1 MEKFNVVVYVLVSFL
16 LSSPLFHL
24 GGAGAKTAG
33 DGSEAWGY
41 VQGGP
46 GASGVGIGNFQEI
59 GPLDVNLEPRN
70 STWLKKADLLF
81 VVVGTGYSFVE
92 DTKLLVKTDV
102 EAATDLTT
110 LLIKVFNK
118 DVNLQKSPLY
128 IVAESYGGKFA
139 VTAGLSVLK
148 AIEAGKLK
156 LKLGG
161 VALGDSWI
169 SPEDFVL
176 SWGPLLKDVSR
187 IDENG
192 LEISNSCLTKHVSEN
207 SIANQIKKKLVGGQ
221 FEEATTLWSKLED
234 VISAYSNSVDFYNFM
249 LDSDQELLSTTSQ
262 SLAMKRYKS
271 YLGSLKASPGS
282 EGDLDSLM
290 NGAIKKKLKII
301 PPHFEWGEQSG
312 SVFDTMAGDF
322 MRPRINEV
330 DELLSKGVNVTIYNG
345 QVDLI
350 CATKGTEAWVQKL
363 KWEGLK
369 TFKSIDRTPMYCGND
384 QTTRG
389 FTKSYK
395 NLHFYWILGAD
406 TTEDAGFY
414 TIKMY
419 YGGEFVLQPAFDYQK
434 GRIEYFD
441 YFNGEESSM
450 LELRKLVK
458 ELKVNDKKVNFW
470 FKYGT
475 SDHGAEPFFQPRQ
488 NVTHLDLS
496 LPAKDVAVSANV
508 ARDFKVER
516 TNGNVE
522 LELRVYSKVRDKDVK
537 LTTYSF
543 LSLTVGGSTKS
554 LFFKENLS
562 SCPPISESMNSIS
575 SSVAG
580 SDDSPAF
587 QNLVLLCFA
596 GGGGQS
602 SIAGILFFSDSG
614 VRSSNSSLLSSLVVS
629 SPSISIPLASLSTS
643 ISSTVSFGRS
653 WSITTFSSD
662 MVWTLESTEMGK
674 GLRGEIELLD

>member
-41 VQGGP
+41 VQVRPKAHMFWWHYKSPYRVEDPNKPWPIILWLQGGP

-81 VVVGTGYSFVE
+81 VDCPVGTGYSFVE

-139 VTAGLSVLK
+139 VTAGLSALK

-192 LEISNSCLTKHVSEN
+192 LELSNRQQLDQLGWVAPLICMNIGNVCCLTKHVSEN

-282 EGDLDSLM
+282 GGDLDSLM
-290 NGAIKKKLKII
+290 NGAIKKK
-301 PPHFEWGEQSG
+301 WGELSG

-345 QVDLI
+345 QRKILIDTSTICTKYKVDLI

-395 NLHFYWILGAD
+395 NLHFYWILGA
-406 TTEDAGFY
+406 GH
-414 TIKMY
+414 
-419 YGGEFVLQPAFDYQK
+419 FVPVDQPCV
-434 GRIEYFD
+434 
-441 YFNGEESSM
+441 S
-450 LELRKLVK
+450 
-458 ELKVNDKKVNFW
+458 
-470 FKYGT
+470 
-475 SDHGAEPFFQPRQ
+475 
-488 NVTHLDLS
+488 LDM
-496 LPAKDVAVSANV
+496 V
-508 ARDFKVER
+508 
-516 TNGNVE
+516 GNI
-522 LELRVYSKVRDKDVK
+522 
-537 LTTYSF
+537 TQ
-543 LSLTVGGSTKS
+543 
-554 LFFKENLS
+554 
-562 SCPPISESMNSIS
+562 
-575 SSVAG
+575 
-580 SDDSPAF
+580 SPA
-587 QNLVLLCFA
+587 
-596 GGGGQS
+596 
-602 SIAGILFFSDSG
+602 
-614 VRSSNSSLLSSLVVS
+614 
-629 SPSISIPLASLSTS
+629 TS
-643 ISSTVSFGRS
+643 H
-653 WSITTFSSD
+653 
-662 MVWTLESTEMGK
+662 
-674 GLRGEIELLD
+674 